1 MTSQEHAGSRFDALV
16 VMDYYLPGHLA
27 GGPVTTLRNLFSL
40 SALSSHTQRLLII
53 TRAMDIDG
61 SRYDVCLEVPQ
72 PSDAGWVIY
81 VEELSPSCL
90 LRIAS
95 DMGISRFY
103 FNSFFSTS
111 TIRFLTAVKLCRHSV
126 KIAVAPR
133 GEFSEGALRTSSVKK
148 QAFLRLFLSLGLD
161 RLIEFFHASSPSE
174 AADIAR
180 ALGNVA
186 TVVAADPLPEV
197 EKVVSTAWSAGVLP
211 PARTV
216 VFLSR
221 IVPKKNLLGA
231 LEVVAGIVEPLRLE
245 IHGPQEDPRYAT
257 QCLEWARRN
266 IPTHHQVEFMGACM
280 DSMVSQIFERH
291 RVFLFP
297 TMGENFGHVV
307 PESLTAG
314 CPVVTT
320 DATPWQDLED
330 KGVGAVRPS
339 WDIEGLRRAVAQLLD
354 ESDEEH
360 LRRRERCRNYGRDV
374 AMRPEVVERNDILL
388 RAIREM

>member
-1 MTSQEHAGSRFDALV
+1 
-16 VMDYYLPGHLA
+16 
-27 GGPVTTLRNLFSL
+27 
-40 SALSSHTQRLLII
+40 
-53 TRAMDIDG
+53 
-61 SRYDVCLEVPQ
+61 
-72 PSDAGWVIY
+72 
-81 VEELSPSCL
+81 
-90 LRIAS
+90 
-95 DMGISRFY
+95 
-103 FNSFFSTS
+103 
-111 TIRFLTAVKLCRHSV
+111 
-126 KIAVAPR
+126 
-133 GEFSEGALRTSSVKK
+133 
-148 QAFLRLFLSLGLD
+148 
-161 RLIEFFHASSPSE
+161 
-174 AADIAR
+174 
-180 ALGNVA
+180 
-186 TVVAADPLPEV
+186 
-197 EKVVSTAWSAGVLP
+197 
-211 PARTV
+211 
-216 VFLSR
+216 
-221 IVPKKNLLGA
+221 
-231 LEVVAGIVEPLRLE
+231 
-245 IHGPQEDPRYAT
+245 
-257 QCLEWARRN
+257 
-266 IPTHHQVEFMGACM
+266 M